1 MNLKQKSL
9 SLFLSLI
16 IAESTLVY
24 TQTLCVIKR
33 NRNMKRKLTLLA
45 LFLLTFGINAQTF
58 NKAKMDS
65 LFKRIESNEKG
76 MGSISIFKNEDEI
89 YQNSF
94 GFADIE
100 NKIRATK
107 KTKYRI
113 GSVSKTFTATIIMQ
127 LIDEK
132 KLSLYTKLA
141 DFYPEIPNAKEIT
154 IEQLLRHRS
163 GLYNFTNSEDYQNR
177 MVKPHS
183 KSEVLEIFIENGTVF
198 KPDEKAEYSN
208 TNYVLLSY
216 IAEKIEHK
224 EYSEILIKRII
235 DPCSLKNTYYGGQ
248 INTTENE
255 ALSYTKLAAWELATE
270 TDMSVPV
277 GAGGIV
283 SNSTDLNIFY
293 NHLFNGK
300 LISDNSLNK
309 MKKIVDDY
317 GIGMFKLF
325 DKKAYGHTGGIDE
338 FQSTASYF
346 PKDSTLIAY
355 ISNGVVMPKR
365 EITVSALK
373 IYYNEEYTLPEFKPS
388 LKLKIEDLDQYLGV
402 YSSSTNP
409 LKITI
414 SKDSTVLIAQAT
426 GQPSFPLEAYELH
439 KFKFAPAMLKFKFIP
454 EENKMILKQGGGE
467 FELIKEE

>member
-1 MNLKQKSL
+1 M
-9 SLFLSLI
+9 
-16 IAESTLVY
+16 
-24 TQTLCVIKR
+24 
-33 NRNMKRKLTLLA
+33 RNMKRKSALLA
-45 LFLLTFGINAQTF
+45 LFLLALSLNAQTF

-76 MGSISIFKNEDEI
+76 MGSISIFKNKSEI

-100 NKIRATK
+100 NKIRSTK

-113 GSVSKTFTATIIMQ
+113 GSVSKTFTATVIMQ
-127 LIDEK
+127 LIDEN
-132 KLSLYTKLA
+132 KLSLETKLA
-141 DFYPEIPNAKEIT
+141 DFYSEVPNAKEIT
-154 IEQLLRHRS
+154 IAQLLRHRS
-163 GLYNFTNSEDYQNR
+163 GLYNFTNSEDYQNL

-183 KSEVLEIFIENGTVF
+183 KSEVLKIFIENGIVF

-216 IAEKIEHK
+216 IAEKIEQK
-224 EYSEILIKRII
+224 EFSEILNKRII
-235 DPCSLKNTYYGGQ
+235 VPCRLKNTYYGGK
-248 INTTENE
+248 INTAENE
-255 ALSYTKLAAWELATE
+255 ALSYTKIYSWNLATE
-270 TDMSVPV
+270 TDMSIPV

-300 LISDNSLNK
+300 LVSDNSLNE
-309 MKKIVDDY
+309 MKKIVDGY
-317 GIGMFKLF
+317 GIGMFQLF
-325 DKKAYGHTGGIDE
+325 DKKGFGHTGGIDG
-338 FQSTASYF
+338 FQSVVTYF
-346 PKDSTLIAY
+346 PEDSILIAY
-355 ISNGVVMPKR
+355 TSNGVAMS
-365 EITVSALK
+365 INDILLGALN
-373 IYYNEEYTLPEFKPS
+373 IYYGKEYILPEFKLS
-388 LKLKIEDLDQYLGV
+388 IKLKSEDLDQYLGV

-426 GQPSFPLEAYELH
+426 GQSSFPLEAYELH
-439 KFKFAPAMLKFKFIP
+439 KFKFDPAKIKLEFIP

-467 FELIKEE
+467 FELIREE

>member
-1 MNLKQKSL
+1 MKK
-9 SLFLSLI
+9 
-16 IAESTLVY
+16 IAIT
-24 TQTLCVIKR
+24 
-33 NRNMKRKLTLLA
+33 LA
-45 LFLLTFGINAQTF
+45 LFLLIFGINAQTF
-58 NKAKMDS
+58 DKAKMDS

-76 MGSISIFKNEDEI
+76 MGSISIFKNNNEI

-100 NKIRATK
+100 NKIRSSK

-141 DFYPEIPNAKEIT
+141 DFYPEVPNAKKIT

-163 GLYNFTNSEDYQNR
+163 GLYNFTNSKDYQNW
-177 MVKPHS
+177 MEKPHS
-183 KSEVLEIFIENGTVF
+183 KSEVLKIFIENGIVF
-198 KPDEKAEYSN
+198 KPNEKAEYSN

-224 EYSEILIKRII
+224 EYSEILKKRII
-235 DPCSLKNTYYGGQ
+235 DPCRLKNTYYGGK
-248 INTTENE
+248 INTAENE
-255 ALSYTKLAAWELATE
+255 ALSYTKIYSWNLSTE

-293 NHLFNGK
+293 NHLFNVK
-300 LISDNSLNK
+300 LVSDNSLNE
-309 MKKIVDDY
+309 MKKIVDGY
-317 GIGMFKLF
+317 GIGMFPLF
-325 DKKAYGHTGGIDE
+325 DKKGFGHTGGIDG
-338 FQSTASYF
+338 FQSKVTYF
-346 PKDSTLIAY
+346 PEDSVFIAY
-355 ISNGVVMPKR
+355 TSNGVAMPMN
-365 EITVSALK
+365 EIQLGALN
-373 IYYNEEYTLPEFKPS
+373 IYYGKEYILPEFK
-388 LKLKIEDLDQYLGV
+388 LGMKLKSEDLDQYLGV
-402 YSSSTNP
+402 YSSSSNP

-439 KFKFAPAMLKFKFIP
+439 KFKFDQAMLKFEFVPK
-454 EENKMILKQGGGE
+454 ENKMILKQGGGE
-467 FELIKEE
+467 FELIRDE

>member
-1 MNLKQKSL
+1 
-9 SLFLSLI
+9 
-16 IAESTLVY
+16 
-24 TQTLCVIKR
+24 
-33 NRNMKRKLTLLA
+33 MKRKLTLLA
-45 LFLLTFGINAQTF
+45 LFLLTLGVNAQTF
-58 NKAKMDS
+58 DKAKMDS

-76 MGSISIFKNEDEI
+76 MGSISIFKNNNEI

-100 NKIRATK
+100 NDIRATE

-132 KLSLYTKLA
+132 KLRFDTKLA

-163 GLYNFTNSEDYQNR
+163 GLYNFTNSEDYQNW
-177 MVKPHS
+177 MEKPHS
-183 KSEVLEIFIENGTVF
+183 KSEVLNIFIENGIVF
-198 KPDEKAEYSN
+198 KPDEKAGYSN
-208 TNYVLLSY
+208 TNYVLLSF
-216 IAEKIEHK
+216 IAEEIDQK
-224 EYSEILIKRII
+224 EYSEILNKRII
-235 DPCSLKNTYYGGQ
+235 DPCRLKNTYYGGK
-248 INTTENE
+248 INTAENE
-255 ALSYTKLAAWELATE
+255 ALSYNKYYSWDLSTE
-270 TDMSVPV
+270 TDMSVPA

-283 SNSTDLNIFY
+283 SNPTDLNIFY
-293 NHLFNGK
+293 YLLFTGK
-300 LISDNSLNK
+300 LVSNNSLQE
-309 MKKIVDDY
+309 MKKIVDGY
-317 GIGMFKLF
+317 GIGMFQLF
-325 DKKAYGHTGGIDE
+325 EKKAYGHTGGIDG

-355 ISNGVVMPKR
+355 IANGVVMPKK
-365 EITVSALK
+365 EITVGTLK
-373 IYYNEEYTLPEFKPS
+373 IYNNNEYTLPELKPG
-388 LKLKIEDLDQYLGV
+388 LKLKSEILDQYLGV

-426 GQPSFPLEAYELH
+426 GQPAFPLEAYELH
-439 KFKFAPAMLKFKFIP
+439 KFKFEPAMAKFEFIP

-467 FELIKEE
+467 FELIREE